1 MKNKNIKCKRCGQT
15 YEEGAMH
22 DCKTM
27 WYNKSILISG
37 GTGSWGQELTKQ
49 LLQFDVKQIK
59 ILARNEYNQVSMK
72 RKFNDPRLKIEIGN
86 VRDYGKLNFAC
97 KGVNYVF
104 HLSALK
110 HVPICEEFPYEA
122 IKTNINGTRNIIRAS
137 IENEV
142 EIMVD
147 VSSDKAV
154 LPINTYDMTKA
165 VGEKLTLNGANLGS
179 KTKFMVVRGGNV
191 IGTNGSVI
199 PFWIDQLE
207 RFHKITI
214 TDKKMTR
221 YFLTLP
227 DAIKLLFTAVAS
239 NINGGLFVMRMPSC
253 KMIDLAKVIIDHYST
268 ENVTMIEEVGIRPG
282 EKIDEVLV
290 SKHETPMAY
299 EYGDNYYL
307 ISTDPSLTKKYKKVT
322 FEEYNSKDRLMT
334 KEEIRELLKKGGY
347 LK

>member
-1 MKNKNIKCKRCGQT
+1 MKFFKDKI
-15 YEEGAMH
+15 
-22 DCKTM
+22 
-27 WYNKSILISG
+27 ILITG

-86 VRDYGKLNFAC
+86 VRDYGKLKFAC

-137 IENEV
+137 IDNEV
-142 EIMVD
+142 EIVVD

-154 LPINTYDMTKA
+154 LPINTYGMTKA
-165 VGEKLTLNGANLGS
+165 IGEKLILNGANLGS
-179 KTKFMVVRGGNV
+179 KTKFMVIRGGNV

-199 PFWIDQLE
+199 PFWIDQLKKAP
-207 RFHKITI
+207 KITL
-214 TDKKMTR
+214 TDKRMTR

-227 DAIKLLFTAVAS
+227 EAIKLLFVAMKS
-239 NINGGLFVMRMPSC
+239 DINGGLFVMKMPCC
-253 KMIDLAKVIIDHYST
+253 KIIDLAKVVIDNYST
-268 ENVTMIEEVGIRPG
+268 ENVTEIEEIGIRPG
-282 EKIDEVLV
+282 EKIDEVLI
-290 SKHETPMAY
+290 SKHESPKAY

-307 ISTDPSLTKKYKKVT
+307 ISTDPSIAKKYKKIT
-322 FEEYNSKDRLMT
+322 LEEYNSFQRLMT
-334 KEEIRELLKKGGY
+334 KTEIKELLKRGGY